1 MAQRMSLAQT
11 QLQMAQANPEIH
23 NIREAYRRMYE
34 ALEVKNVDA
43 LLPAEPQPQP
53 LDPAGE
59 LAAIMTGKKI
69 VAVPGQNHMAHIQS
83 HLTVLQS
90 PKMME
95 APAISAP
102 LMTNIFERLSLIAQ
116 EEIQQQVAQQQQAM
130 MMQGIQPPQI
140 DPQQLMPMIEQ
151 RTAELVGQVMPQLT
165 PQDSDPLVGIR
176 QTELQI
182 QAADQQRKAQKDQ
195 VDAML
200 EQARLEQQSNLARER
215 LQATL
220 DIAGERNNVNRE
232 RIETQEDI
240 AVMKEMNKRRQ

>member
-1 MAQRMSLAQT
+1 
-11 QLQMAQANPEIH
+11 
-23 NIREAYRRMYE
+23 
-34 ALEVKNVDA
+34 
-43 LLPAEPQPQP
+43 
-53 LDPAGE
+53 
-59 LAAIMTGKKI
+59 
-69 VAVPGQNHMAHIQS
+69 
-83 HLTVLQS
+83 
-90 PKMME
+90 
-95 APAISAP
+95 
-102 LMTNIFERLSLIAQ
+102 
-116 EEIQQQVAQQQQAM
+116 

-151 RTAELVGQVMPQLT
+151 RTAELVSQVMPQLT
-165 PQDSDPLVGIR
+165 QQDSDPLVGIR

-182 QAADQQRKAQKDQ
+182 QAADQERKAQKDQ

-240 AVMKEMNKRRQ
+240 AVMREMNKRRQ